1 MGQGSGEA
9 WRAAD
14 VAVVGAGHNGL
25 VAAALLARAGL
36 RVTVLEAADRVGG
49 ACRTERPFAR
59 VPDLRQSTG
68 AYLLGPMPPEL
79 VRRLGLDLPL
89 VRRDPHY
96 FLPTRGDRC
105 LLLGRDVEAS
115 RRSFRSLFSGRDWEA
130 DQALQA
136 ELAQLR
142 DDVAPALLQEPLP
155 LDEVASRFVRPALR
169 PAFVDLCRGSVA
181 SYLERFGFESELL
194 VAMYVVTDGLT
205 GLAGDPDA
213 PGSGFNFLLHNLCR
227 LPGSDGTWML
237 VGGGM
242 GTVTARLAT
251 LATAAGAVVLTG
263 APAAELLVEG
273 SAVAGVALADGGAV
287 RAPVVLGACDPFRLA
302 ALAGEHAPGP
312 LLERLDRVRRPGTTL
327 KVNLALRG
335 LPEFPCLPE
344 GAPSPLGA
352 TAHLLPEEE
361 PLAALRQMWRE
372 VSAGRLPGR
381 PPVEWYVDPGL
392 ASDGHHSSALFVQS
406 VPYAPAE
413 ASWDALL
420 PAYVSH
426 LLEICDG
433 FAPGTSD
440 LVEDV
445 FALPPPGIEAH
456 FGITG
461 GHIFHVD
468 NAFSFTDRVPYATGL
483 PGLYAGAAGC
493 HPGGS
498 VTGAP
503 GHNAAMRILDDLG
516 VAAA

>member
-1 MGQGSGEA
+1 MGQGSGGVPG
-9 WRAAD
+9 AAD
-14 VAVVGAGHNGL
+14 VAIVGAGHNGL

-36 RVTVLEAADRVGG
+36 RVTVVEASDTVGG
-49 ACRTERPFAR
+49 ACRTEQPFPR
-59 VPDLRQSTG
+59 VPELRQSTG

-79 VRRLGLDLPL
+79 LQRLDLDLPL

-105 LLLGRDVEAS
+105 LLLGRDPEAS
-115 RRSFRSLFSGRDWEA
+115 RRSFLSLFSERDWEA

-136 ELAQLR
+136 ELAELR

-194 VAMYVVTDGLT
+194 LAMYVVTDGLT

-237 VGGGM
+237 VEGGM
-242 GTVTARLAT
+242 GTVTARLAS
-251 LATAAGAVVLTG
+251 LAAAAGAAIVTG
-263 APAAELLVEG
+263 AAAAGLLVEG
-273 SAVAGVALADGGAV
+273 SAAAGVVLADGRSV

-302 ALAGEHAPGP
+302 AVAGEHAPGP
-312 LLERLDRVRRPGTTL
+312 LLERLERVRRTGTTL
-327 KVNLALRG
+327 KVNLALGG
-335 LPEFPCLPE
+335 LPRFPCLPE

-352 TAHLLPEEE
+352 TAHLLPEER
-361 PLAALRQMWRE
+361 PLEALRCMWE
-372 VSAGRLPGR
+372 DVSAGRLPAQ
-381 PPVEWYVDPGL
+381 PPIEWYVDPGL
-392 ASDGHHSSALFVQS
+392 SSGGYHSSALFVQS
-406 VPYAPAE
+406 VPYAPAGT
-413 ASWDALL
+413 SWDALL
-420 PAYVSH
+420 PEYVSH
-426 LLEICDG
+426 LLGICDR
-433 FAPGTSD
+433 FAPGTPD

-468 NAFSFTDRVPYATGL
+468 NAFSFTDRIPYATGL
-483 PGLYAGAAGC
+483 PGLYAGGAGC

-503 GHNAAMRILDDLG
+503 GHNAAMRILGDLG
-516 VAAA
+516 VAA